1 MQKYYGKK
9 VLQEFL
15 QAKNIGEIEEAD
27 LVITEENPICTA
39 DSPPSP
45 CVLKLYLKLEGHR
58 IIEAK
63 FKLQG
68 CVAAIA
74 MLSKLTERLKG
85 LTLEEI
91 KNLSYEELLK
101 ELDYGIPENKREC
114 PLINLSFLKK
124 IPSLKESS

>member
-15 QAKNIGEIEEAD
+15 QAKNIGEIENAD
-27 LVITEENPICTA
+27 IVITEENPICTA

-45 CVLKLYLKLEGHR
+45 CLLKLYLKLEGNR
-58 IIEAK
+58 IIDAK

-74 MLSKLTERLKG
+74 MLSKLTEKLKG
-85 LTLEEI
+85 LTLDEA
-91 KNLSYEELLK
+91 KNLSFEEFLK

-114 PLINLSFLKK
+114 PLINLFFLRNL
-124 IPSLKESS
+124 SLSSN

>member
-27 LVITEENPICTA
+27 IVIIEENPICTA

-45 CVLKLYLKLEGHR
+45 CLLKLYLKIEEEK
-58 IIEAK
+58 IIDAK

-74 MLSKLTERLKG
+74 MLSKLTEKLKG
-85 LTLEEI
+85 LSLEEAR
-91 KNLSYEELLK
+91 NLTFEEFLK
-101 ELDYGIPENKREC
+101 DFEYGIPENKREC
-114 PLINLSFLKK
+114 TLINLSFLKK
-124 IPSLKESS
+124 FLKV

>member
-15 QAKNIGEIEEAD
+15 QAKNIGELEEAD
-27 LVITEENPICTA
+27 IVLTEENPICTA

-45 CVLKLYLKLEGHR
+45 CLLKLYLKLEGDR
-58 IIEAK
+58 IVDAK

-74 MLSKLTERLKG
+74 VLSKITDRLKG
-85 LTLEEI
+85 LTLEEA
-91 KNLSYEELLK
+91 KNLSFDEILK
-101 ELDYGIPENKREC
+101 ELDYGIPENKLGC
-114 PLINLSFLKK
+114 PLINLDFLKK
-124 IPSLKESS
+124 LPKTS